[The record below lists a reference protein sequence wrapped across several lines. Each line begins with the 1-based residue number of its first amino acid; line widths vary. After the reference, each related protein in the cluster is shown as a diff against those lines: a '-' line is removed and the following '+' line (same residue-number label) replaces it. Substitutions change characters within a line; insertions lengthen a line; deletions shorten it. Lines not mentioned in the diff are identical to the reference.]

1 MKKLKFYFLSRLLR
15 EKVLLLALVAIA
27 AAIWVSSFA
36 RRAQVA
42 AREQIQV
49 STDLAVQGQWLERKE
64 RIEALAKAA
73 IEHLDPAKS
82 LDAVRLTAEVSDMAA
97 DQSSH
102 ISGWRQPTR
111 PRPLCYLVTGIGV
124 QAHHHLCQPRPFGRL
139 LGDRHCLQPGW
150 IKDAVDRALEE
161 RGLSQA
167 VRRGHGLKP
176 LLLVSGQPHCS
187 DFRPGHE
194 QIV

>member
-97 DQSSH
+97 AAG
-102 ISGWRQPTR
+102 ITGNRQIDSTR
-111 PRPLCYLVTGIGV
+111 SERTNEFAVHSIEFRARRADYANLQKFYFKILERAPYLGLEQFSLATVPSRPQEIE
-124 QAHHHLCQPRPFGRL
+124 
-139 LGDRHCLQPGW
+139 
-150 IKDAVDRALEE
+150 AV
-161 RGLSQA
+161 
-167 VRRGHGLKP
+167 
-176 LLLVSGQPHCS
+176 
-187 DFRPGHE
+187 FRITSVE
-194 QIV
+194 TLR